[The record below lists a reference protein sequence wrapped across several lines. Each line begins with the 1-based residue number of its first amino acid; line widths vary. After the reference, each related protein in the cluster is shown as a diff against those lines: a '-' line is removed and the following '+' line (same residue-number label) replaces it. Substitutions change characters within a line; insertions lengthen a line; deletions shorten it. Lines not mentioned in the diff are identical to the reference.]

1 MQNTKVMVLCV
12 MVLWHSRCSRSD
24 FIEFLL
30 ARHNSS
36 KLGSVLAS
44 IVILTFK
51 INLKYI
57 RKMLVLHIY
66 ILYLCRVNED
76 KICAPT
82 GEILLAHGRRR
93 NRVNGDR
100 WTYKN
105 KEEK

>member
-1 MQNTKVMVLCV
+1 
-12 MVLWHSRCSRSD
+12 
-24 FIEFLL
+24 
-30 ARHNSS
+30 
-36 KLGSVLAS
+36 
-44 IVILTFK
+44 
-51 INLKYI
+51 
-57 RKMLVLHIY
+57 MLVLHIY

-82 GEILLAHGRRR
+82 REILLAHGRRK